1 MAIKAGQILHVGN
14 QFLLDRLQTAGPGDL
29 NIPTE
34 KIYEL
39 GNRQSVAVVRDIPDL
54 SFTAD
59 ALDVSTEIEALLV
72 GSNGDGTTTE
82 ETGTVVPPDAFGLD
96 GVTGTSYN
104 LADAKPIDITSPWRT
119 SNSGS
124 NFAAVRGVVV
134 PNLYLESAA
143 YTYGLTDNAGESFTL
158 RGDSIFYVP
167 GHPYTQTAVGDGTE
181 TDFPFTP
188 ANLPTTPAEALLY
201 VEQGKDLYAL
211 SVSVDSYRKLPGVD
225 YTETPTGITFLV
237 PPANGAD
244 IRIVYGS
251 AKGKDYSQ
259 AVHQGT
265 SVKPAAIRGK
275 DIQVFIGLGSGSLP
289 FFWTGVQSISVNWS
303 VTLEDDFEFGNP
315 RAVARDFADVPAV
328 TGSLDIK
335 PASVD
340 DLFAKIRQIAG
351 VTDPLQVVG
360 PQSSVL
366 LPLEIRLL
374 NPESGGIPK
383 GTDIPGGDT
392 GVDVYDSGT
401 VLKTLYIP
409 DARFTLP
416 GYSGQVQQKLVQT
429 INFESDTGILE
440 IFRGLRF

>member
-1 MAIKAGQILHVGN
+1 MAIKAGQMLHVGN

-59 ALDVSTEIEALLV
+59 ALDVSTEIEALLT
-72 GSNGDGTTTE
+72 GKNGDGTTAQ
-82 ETGTVVPPDAFGLD
+82 ETTPVVAPDAFGLD
-96 GVTGTSYN
+96 GTTGTAYN
-104 LADAKPIDITSPWRT
+104 LADSKPIDITSPWRT
-119 SNSGS
+119 SNAGS

-134 PNLYLESAA
+134 PNLYLESAS

-158 RGDSIFYVP
+158 KGDSVFYVP
-167 GHPYTQTAVGDGTE
+167 GHPYTETFVGDGTD
-181 TDFPFTP
+181 TAFPFLP
-188 ANLPTTPAEALLY
+188 ANLPASPAEALLY
-201 VEQGKDLYAL
+201 MEQGKEIYAL
-211 SVSVDSYRKLPGVD
+211 SVSVDSQRKLPGVD
-225 YTETPTGITFLV
+225 YTETATGITFLV
-237 PPANGAD
+237 PPAAGAK
-244 IRIVYGS
+244 IQVVYGS
-251 AKGKDYSQ
+251 GKAKDYTQ

-275 DIQVFIGLGSGSLP
+275 DIQVFIGLSGGLP
-289 FFWTGVQSISVNWS
+289 FFWTGVQSASVNWS

-335 PASVD
+335 PSTID

-374 NPESGGIPK
+374 NPESGGIPS
-383 GTDIPGGDT
+383 GTDIPGGT
-392 GVDVYDSGT
+392 PGTDVYEAGT

-416 GYSGQVQQKLVQT
+416 GYSGQVQQKLTQT
-429 INFESDTGILE
+429 INFESDTGVLE
-440 IFRGLRF
+440 IFRGRRY

>member
-59 ALDVSTEIEALLV
+59 ALDVSTEIEAMLV
-72 GSNGDGTTTE
+72 GKHGDGTTAG
-82 ETGTVVPPDAFGLD
+82 ETGTPIAADPFGID
-96 GVTGTSYN
+96 GVTGTMYN
-104 LADAKPIDITSPWRT
+104 LADYKPIDITSPWRT
-119 SNSGS
+119 TNAGS

-158 RGDSIFYVP
+158 RGDSVFYVP
-167 GHPYTQTAVGDGTE
+167 GHPYTEEYEGDGTE
-181 TDFPFTP
+181 TDFDF
-188 ANLPTTPAEALLY
+188 AAGNLPASPDAEALLY
-201 VEQGKDLYAL
+201 MEQGKEIYAL
-211 SVSVDSYRKLPGVD
+211 SVSVDSVRKLPDVD
-225 YTETPTGITFLV
+225 YTETPTGISFLV
-237 PPANGAD
+237 APAD
-244 IRIVYGS
+244 STKIQVIYGS
-251 AKGKDYSQ
+251 AKAKDYTQ

-275 DIQVFIGLGSGSLP
+275 DIQVYIGLAGGNP
-289 FFWTGVQSISVNWS
+289 FFWTGVQSVSVNWS

-328 TGSLDIK
+328 TGSIDIK
-335 PASVD
+335 PSSVD
-340 DLFAKIRQIAG
+340 DLFAKIRQISG

-374 NPESGGIPK
+374 NPESGGIPN
-383 GTDIPGGDT
+383 GTAIPGA
-392 GVDVYDSGT
+392 SGGAT
-401 VLKTLYIP
+401 YSAGQVLKTLYIP

-416 GYSGQVQQKLVQT
+416 GYQGQVQQKLVQT
-429 INFESDTGILE
+429 INFESDTGVLE
-440 IFRGLRF
+440 VFRGKRF

>member
-59 ALDVSTEIEALLV
+59 ALDVSTEIEAVLV
-72 GSNGDGTTTE
+72 GKNGDGRTSE
-82 ETGTVVPPDAFGLD
+82 EGTLAADPFGLD
-96 GVTGTSYN
+96 GTSGTAYN
-104 LADAKPIDITSPWRT
+104 LADYKPIDITSPWRT

-158 RGDSIFYVP
+158 RGDSVFYVP
-167 GHPYTQTAVGDGTE
+167 GHPYTEVFTGDGTL
-181 TDFPFTP
+181 TTFSFATG
-188 ANLPTTPAEALLY
+188 NLPAAPDNGALLY
-201 VEQGKDLYAL
+201 KEQGKDVYAL
-211 SVSVDSYRKLPGVD
+211 SVSVDSVRKLPEVD
-225 YTETPTGITFLV
+225 YTETETGITFLV
-237 PPANGAD
+237 PPANGAK
-244 IRIVYGS
+244 IQVIYGS
-251 AKGKDYSQ
+251 AKAKDYSQ

-275 DIQVFIGLGSGSLP
+275 DIQVYIGLSGGLP

-315 RAVARDFADVPAV
+315 RAVARDFADVPSV

-335 PASVD
+335 PASVE
-340 DLFAKIRQIAG
+340 DLFNKIRQIAG
-351 VTDPLQVVG
+351 VEDPLQVVG
-360 PQSSVL
+360 PQSSVT

-374 NPESGGIPK
+374 NPESGGIPN
-383 GTDIPGGDT
+383 GTQIPGATVGT
-392 GVDVYDSGT
+392 EYEAGT
-401 VLKTLYIP
+401 VLKTLYVP

-429 INFESDTGILE
+429 INFESDTGVLE
-440 IFRGLRF
+440 IFRGRRF

>member
-1 MAIKAGQILHVGN
+1 MLHVGN

-59 ALDVSTEIEALLV
+59 ALDVSTEIEAMLV
-72 GSNGDGTTTE
+72 GKNGDGTTAG
-82 ETGTVVPPDAFGLD
+82 ETTPAIAADPFGDD
-96 GVTGTSYN
+96 GVTGTAYN
-104 LADAKPIDITSPWRT
+104 LADYKPIDITSPWRT
-119 SNSGS
+119 TNAGS

-158 RGDSIFYVP
+158 RGDSVFYVP
-167 GHPYTQTAVGDGTE
+167 GHPYTEVYDGDGVE
-181 TDFPFTP
+181 TAFDFDV
-188 ANLPTTPAEALLY
+188 ANLPSGTPAALLY
-201 VEQGKDLYAL
+201 MEQGKEIYAL
-211 SVSVDSYRKLPGVD
+211 SVSVDSVRKLPDVD
-225 YTETPTGITFLV
+225 YTETATGIEFLV
-237 PPANGAD
+237 PPANGTK
-244 IRIVYGS
+244 IQVIYGS
-251 AKGKDYSQ
+251 AKGKDYTQ

-275 DIQVFIGLGSGSLP
+275 DIQVYIGLAGGNP
-289 FFWTGVQSISVNWS
+289 FFWTGVQSVSVNWS

-315 RAVARDFADVPAV
+315 RAVARDFADVPSV

-340 DLFAKIRQIAG
+340 DLFAKIRQISG

-360 PQSSVL
+360 PQSSVT

-374 NPESGGIPK
+374 NPESGGIPN
-383 GTDIPGGDT
+383 GTDIPGGVSGT
-392 GVDVYDSGT
+392 DVYTAGM

-416 GYSGQVQQKLVQT
+416 GYQGQVQQKLVQT
-429 INFESDTGILE
+429 INFESDTACWRSFGAGV
-440 IFRGLRF
+440 FKTSS